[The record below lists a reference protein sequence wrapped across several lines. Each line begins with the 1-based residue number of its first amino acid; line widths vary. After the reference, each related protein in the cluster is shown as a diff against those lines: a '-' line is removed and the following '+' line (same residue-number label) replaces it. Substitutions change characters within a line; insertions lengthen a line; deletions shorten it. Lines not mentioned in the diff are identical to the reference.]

1 VNTVRASGG
10 VVDTQRSFDRD
21 RTGAM
26 LILWYALTTFVGAA
40 LLFVVEPLVARR
52 LLPLLG
58 GAPHVWVT
66 CVLFFQVALLAG
78 YLYAHLVVRF
88 VPRRIQPVLHG
99 VLVATAWWFLPL
111 KPPATA
117 PDTTETFPVLWL
129 LGQLAS
135 TLGLPF
141 VVTSATAPL
150 VQGWLGQSRHRH
162 ASDPYFLYAASNAGS
177 LLALLA
183 YPVFIEPNLPLG
195 AQEQGWSRGFV
206 LLSLLIFG
214 CALHVLLGHARQE
227 SSRAGHH
234 APPPPPARTV
244 VSWLA
249 LAALPSS
256 LMLGVTSFA
265 TTDVAPVPLLWI
277 VPLALYLIS
286 FIFAF
291 MQKPLVAHETVM
303 RWLPWAVG
311 LVALL
316 RVAEVTRPIWLV
328 LSAHFAAFFVIAL
341 ACHGLIACNRPTA
354 HWLTL
359 FYLVLSAGG
368 VVGGAIN
375 AIAAPLLFSSL
386 AEYPLALSCAGFV
399 ALGVH
404 GWSPRQSRTWQEIE
418 RDTFAEPKTTV
429 ADVARALA
437 RDLMP
442 AVVVAVLLVVVLF
455 ATRPLDDTWRM
466 FLLAQVGAAVVA
478 VALVYRDRPLRSGA
492 VLAAVFLVP
501 VVAARTVG
509 IIDARRS
516 FFAVHKVVD
525 DPSSQRH
532 LYVQGTTVH
541 GLQATDPDR
550 HRIPGAYFHRSGPAG
565 DVLQRYHFR
574 NAAMIGLGVGSL
586 ASYAEH
592 GQHITF
598 FEIDP
603 DVVAV
608 AENPS
613 LFTYVRDARDRGATV
628 DIVLGDARM
637 TLGKERD
644 GSFDLIVLDA
654 YSSDVVPAHLLT
666 TEALALYRSKLEP
679 RGLILMNMSNR
690 YLDLGMVVSAL
701 THGAG
706 WPAFE
711 RTDRIDT
718 EDDRTAERQD
728 GKAASRWI
736 VLAESRASIDALAL
750 SSEWKPLP
758 APVMAPWTDDYVNL
772 IACVR
777 W

>member
-1 VNTVRASGG
+1 
-10 VVDTQRSFDRD
+10 
-21 RTGAM
+21 M
-26 LILWYALTTFVGAA
+26 LILWYALTTFVGAS
-40 LLFVVEPLVARR
+40 LLFVVEPLAGRR
-52 LLPLLG
+52 LLPILG
-58 GAPHVWVT
+58 GAPHVWIT

-78 YLYAHLVVRF
+78 YLYAHLIVRL
-88 VPRRIQPVLHG
+88 VPRRIQPILHG
-99 VLVATAWWFLPL
+99 VSVAGAWWFLPL
-111 KPPATA
+111 QPPATA
-117 PDTTETFPVLWL
+117 PDTTQTFPALWL

-141 VVTSATAPL
+141 LVTSATAPL

-177 LLALLA
+177 LLALVA
-183 YPVFIEPNLPLG
+183 YPVIIEPNLSLG
-195 AQEQGWSRGFV
+195 AQERWWSRGFM
-206 LLSLLIFG
+206 LLSVLIFG
-214 CALHVLLGHARQE
+214 CALHVLFGGMQHNPSDA
-227 SSRAGHH
+227 SDP
-234 APPPPPARTV
+234 APPPPSARTV
-244 VSWLA
+244 ISWLA

-277 VPLALYLIS
+277 VPLALYLIT
-286 FIFAF
+286 FIVAF
-291 MQKPLVAHETVM
+291 MHKPVVAHETVM
-303 RWLPWAVG
+303 RLLPWAIG

-316 RVAEVTRPIWLV
+316 HVAEVTRPIWLV
-328 LSAHFAAFFVIAL
+328 LPAHFAAFFVIAL
-341 ACHGLIACNRPTA
+341 ACHGLIARGRPA
-354 HWLTL
+354 ARWLTL

-368 VVGGAIN
+368 VLGGVIN

-386 AEYPLALSCAGFV
+386 AEYPLALACAAFV
-399 ALGVH
+399 ALAVH
-404 GWSPRQSRTWQEIE
+404 GWSPRQSRTWQEVE
-418 RDTFAEPKTTV
+418 RDTDAEPKLTAV
-429 ADVARALA
+429 RVARALA
-437 RDLMP
+437 RELMP
-442 AVVVAVLLVVVLF
+442 AAVIAVLLVVVLL
-455 ATRPLDDTWRM
+455 ATRSLDDTWRM
-466 FLLAQVGAAVVA
+466 FLLAQLGAAVVA

-509 IIDARRS
+509 NIDARRS

-525 DPSSQRH
+525 DRSSQRH

-541 GLQATDPDR
+541 GLQSTAPDR
-550 HRIPGAYFHRSGPAG
+550 RRIPGAYFHRSGPAG
-565 DVLQRYHFR
+565 DVLQRYPFR

-592 GQHITF
+592 GQRITF

-603 DVVAV
+603 DVAAV
-608 AENPS
+608 AEDAS
-613 LFTYVRDARDRGATV
+613 LFTYLRDARGRGVMV
-628 DIVLGDARM
+628 DVVLGDARM

-666 TEALALYRSKLEP
+666 KEAMALYRSKLGP
-679 RGLILMNMSNR
+679 GGLILMNMSNR

-701 THGAG
+701 AHDAG

-718 EDDRTAERQD
+718 EDDRAAEKQD

-736 VLAESRASIDALAL
+736 VVAESKASVDALAL
-750 SSEWKPLP
+750 GAEWQPLP
-758 APVMAPWTDDYVNL
+758 PPAMAPWTDDYVNL
-772 IACVR
+772 IACLR